1 MTNII
6 TGAENIDLYRMI
18 TLKYALKLEILGMNR
33 RGRSVYSIIKE
44 EFNLKGSKKK
54 VFELFSNIIKE
65 RQKDESK

>member
-1 MTNII
+1 MAII
-6 TGAENIDLYRMI
+6 TGKENIDRYRLI
-18 TLKYALKLEILGMNR
+18 VLKHGLKLELLGMQKR
-33 RGRSVYSIIKE
+33 KPSCYSVIKD